1 VADGA
6 PTGGLRLLDGVRY
19 CTPMTTYLPV
29 PGHLAYVA
37 WVRVKQAQLVQLAT
51 GPEHGRIEAARRMA
65 RGAAA
70 EAVVTL
76 VADLVPVPDREGGP
90 GERLRVRLAT
100 FERGGNSGPGDGLL
114 VPGLH
119 GSGMPGS
126 PVLAVGAGPSPDKAR
141 ADLFERVA
149 ALLRVRQAA
158 RTSLR

>member
-1 VADGA
+1 VEA
-6 PTGGLRLLDGVRY
+6 LKLLDGVRY

-37 WVRVKQAQLVQLAT
+37 WVRVKQDQLVQLAG

-65 RGAAA
+65 AGAQV

-76 VADLVPVPDREGGP
+76 VADLVPGPGCEGGP

-100 FERGGNSGPGDGLL
+100 FEQHLGDGLL
-114 VPGLH
+114 APGLH
-119 GSGMPGS
+119 GSVLLGS

-149 ALLRVRQAA
+149 ASLRVRQDGPDV
-158 RTSLR
+158 TQVIDFPS

>member
-1 VADGA
+1 
-6 PTGGLRLLDGVRY
+6 LKLLDGVRY

-65 RGAAA
+65 A
-70 EAVVTL
+70 EAHAEPVVTL
-76 VADLVPVPDREGGP
+76 VADLVPVPGCEGGP

-100 FERGGNSGPGDGLL
+100 FEQRHGDGLL
-114 VPGLH
+114 APGLH

-126 PVLAVGAGPSPDKAR
+126 SVLAVGAGPSPDRAR
-141 ADLFERVA
+141 ADLFERVVV
-149 ALLRVRQAA
+149 LLRVRQDGPDV
-158 RTSLR
+158 TQVIDFPS

>member
-1 VADGA
+1 
-6 PTGGLRLLDGVRY
+6 
-19 CTPMTTYLPV
+19 MTTYLPV

-37 WVRVKQAQLVQLAT
+37 WVRVKQDQLVQLAG

-65 RGAAA
+65 AGATA

-76 VADLVPVPDREGGP
+76 VADLVPVPGREGGP

-100 FERGGNSGPGDGLL
+100 FGQHLGDGLL

-149 ALLRVRQAA
+149 ASLRVRQDGPDV
-158 RTSLR
+158 TQVIDFPS